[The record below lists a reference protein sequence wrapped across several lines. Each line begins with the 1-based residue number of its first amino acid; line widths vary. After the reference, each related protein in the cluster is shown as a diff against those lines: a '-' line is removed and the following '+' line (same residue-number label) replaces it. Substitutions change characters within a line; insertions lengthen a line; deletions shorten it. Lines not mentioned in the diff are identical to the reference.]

1 MSQIEIVSFNKNNLR
16 NVFMNDIIVDML
28 AADEGDCF
36 LIMAEKGN
44 INILIDGGT
53 AGTYHRVLK
62 RKLQELDRQGKCID
76 LLVVTHIDNDHIG
89 GILELLKENGSDLD
103 SKIIKI
109 RNIWHNSYRHLQLTK
124 EREIG
129 KAEEQIL
136 SHYIT
141 AGSAQDNLSEW
152 KGTKKISVKQGTTL
166 AALIL
171 AGKYHWNEQFDGKA
185 VCSGGKNEISFG
197 KDCRIKVLTPD
208 QEALDKL
215 AGLWRKELLSK
226 WFAFKFSEDEL
237 FDDAYE
243 YYMRYLYR
251 SVEYYNQGISDGKNE
266 VDMQSLAD
274 CEECSDASKTNRAS
288 ISMLL
293 QFRRRTLLFLA
304 DAHADDAF
312 KKLDGRRKVD
322 LIKLPH
328 HGSSKNISKKFI
340 DNMETEIYLIS
351 TNAERYDHPDLKTLA
366 KIICKKTK
374 YHKRIY
380 FNYRLEKVTSV
391 LEQVEES
398 DNTTFIFL
406 EDNQSIVLSD
416 CTGDRDGQ

>member
-1 MSQIEIVSFNKNNLR
+1 MAVKYTEEQLNTIDKSF
-16 NVFMNDIIVDML
+16 FMNDIIVDMF

-36 LIMAEKGN
+36 LIMAEKEN
-44 INILIDGGT
+44 MIILIDGGT

-89 GILELLKENGSDLD
+89 GILELLKENGSDTD

-109 RNIWHNSYRHLQLTK
+109 RNIWHNSYRHLQVTK
-124 EREIG
+124 EREMG

-136 SHYIT
+136 SHYIMV
-141 AGSAQDNLSEW
+141 GSAQDNFSEW
-152 KGTKKISVKQGTTL
+152 EGTKEISVKQGTTL

-185 VCSGGKNEISFG
+185 VCSGVKNEISFG
-197 KDCRIKVLTPD
+197 NDCRIKVLTPD

-215 AGLWRKELLSK
+215 AVLWRKELLSK
-226 WFAFKFSEDEL
+226 RFAFKFSEDEL

-251 SVEYYNQGISDGKNE
+251 SVEYCNQGISGRKNE

-274 CEECSDASKTNRAS
+274 CEEHSDASKTNRAS

-293 QFRRRTLLFLA
+293 QFHRRTLLFLA
-304 DAHADDAF
+304 DAHAGDAV

-322 LIKLPH
+322 LLKLPH

-340 DNMETEIYLIS
+340 DNIETGIYLIS
-351 TNAERYDHPDLKTLA
+351 TNSERYDHPDLKTLA

-380 FNYRLEKVTSV
+380 FNYRAEKVTSI

-406 EDNQSIVLSD
+406 EENQSIVLSN
-416 CTGDRDGQ
+416 CTGDRDEQ

>member
-1 MSQIEIVSFNKNNLR
+1 MFAKICFKVKYEI
-16 NVFMNDIIVDML
+16 MNDIIVDML

-36 LIMAEKGN
+36 LIMAEKEN

-53 AGTYHRVLK
+53 ATTYHKVLK
-62 RKLQELDRQGKCID
+62 RKLQDLDRQGKCID

-89 GILELLKENGSDLD
+89 GILELLKENGSASD

-109 RNIWHNSYRHLQLTK
+109 KNIWHNSYRHLQLTK

-129 KAEEQIL
+129 KEEEQIL

-141 AGSAQDNLSEW
+141 AGSAQDNFPEW
-152 KGTKKISVKQGTTL
+152 EGTKEISVKQGTTL

-185 VCSGGKNEISFG
+185 VCSDGKNEIYFRE
-197 KDCRIKVLTPD
+197 DCGIKVLTPD

-215 AGLWRKELLSK
+215 ADLWRKELSSK
-226 WFAFKFSEDEL
+226 RFAFKFSEGEL

-243 YYMRYLYR
+243 YYMRYLYCP
-251 SVEYYNQGISDGKNE
+251 VEYYNQEISGGKNE
-266 VDMQSLAD
+266 IDLQSLAD
-274 CEECSDASKTNRAS
+274 CEERSDASKTNRAS

-293 QFRRRTLLFLA
+293 QFRGRTLLFLA
-304 DAHADDAF
+304 DTHADDVF
-312 KKLDGRRKVD
+312 KKLDGRKKVD

-328 HGSSKNISKKFI
+328 HGSSKNITKEFI
-340 DNMETEIYLIS
+340 DNMETEIYMIS
-351 TNAERYDHPDLKTLA
+351 TNAKKYDHPDLKTLA

-380 FNYRLEKVTSV
+380 FNYKSEKVASV
-391 LEQVEES
+391 LKQVEES
-398 DNTTFIFL
+398 DNITFIFL
-406 EDNQSIVLSD
+406 EENQSIVLSD
-416 CTGDRDGQ
+416 CTGDRDE

>member
-1 MSQIEIVSFNKNNLR
+1 
-16 NVFMNDIIVDML
+16 MNDIIVDML

-36 LIMAEKGN
+36 LIMAEKEN

-53 AGTYHRVLK
+53 ATTYHKVLK
-62 RKLQELDRQGKCID
+62 RKLQDLDRQGKCID

-89 GILELLKENGSDLD
+89 GILELLKENGSASD

-109 RNIWHNSYRHLQLTK
+109 KNIWHNSYRHLQLTK

-129 KAEEQIL
+129 KEEEQIL

-141 AGSAQDNLSEW
+141 AGSAQDNFPEW
-152 KGTKKISVKQGTTL
+152 EGTKEISVKQGTTL

-185 VCSGGKNEISFG
+185 VCSDGKNEIYFRE
-197 KDCRIKVLTPD
+197 DCGIKVLTPD

-215 AGLWRKELLSK
+215 ADLWRKELSSK
-226 WFAFKFSEDEL
+226 RFAFKFSEGEL

-243 YYMRYLYR
+243 YYMRYLYCP
-251 SVEYYNQGISDGKNE
+251 VEYYNQEISGGKNE
-266 VDMQSLAD
+266 IDLQSLAD
-274 CEECSDASKTNRAS
+274 CEERSDASKTNRAS

-293 QFRRRTLLFLA
+293 QFRGRTLLFLA
-304 DAHADDAF
+304 DTHADDVF
-312 KKLDGRRKVD
+312 KKLDGRKKVD

-328 HGSSKNISKKFI
+328 HGSSKNITKEFI
-340 DNMETEIYLIS
+340 DNMETEIYMIS
-351 TNAERYDHPDLKTLA
+351 TNAKKYDHPDLKTLA

-380 FNYRLEKVTSV
+380 FNYKSEKVASV
-391 LEQVEES
+391 LKQVEES
-398 DNTTFIFL
+398 DNITFIFL
-406 EDNQSIVLSD
+406 EENQSIVLSD
-416 CTGDRDGQ
+416 CTGDRDE

>member
-1 MSQIEIVSFNKNNLR
+1 MFAKICFKVKYEI
-16 NVFMNDIIVDML
+16 MNDIIVDML

-36 LIMAEKGN
+36 LIMAEKEN

-53 AGTYHRVLK
+53 ATTYHKVLK
-62 RKLQELDRQGKCID
+62 RKLQDLDRQGKCID

-89 GILELLKENGSDLD
+89 GILELLKENGSASD

-109 RNIWHNSYRHLQLTK
+109 KNIWHNSYRHLQLTK

-129 KAEEQIL
+129 KEEEQIL

-141 AGSAQDNLSEW
+141 AGSAQDNFHEW
-152 KGTKKISVKQGTTL
+152 EGTKEISVKQGTTL

-185 VCSGGKNEISFG
+185 VCSDGKNEIYFRE
-197 KDCRIKVLTPD
+197 DCGIKVLTPD

-215 AGLWRKELLSK
+215 VDLWRKELSSK
-226 WFAFKFSEDEL
+226 RFAFKFSEGEL

-243 YYMRYLYR
+243 YYMRYLYCP
-251 SVEYYNQGISDGKNE
+251 VEYYNQEISGGKNE
-266 VDMQSLAD
+266 IDLQSLAD
-274 CEECSDASKTNRAS
+274 CEERSDASKTNRAS

-293 QFRRRTLLFLA
+293 QFRGRTLLFLA
-304 DAHADDAF
+304 DTHADDVF
-312 KKLDGRRKVD
+312 KKLDGRKKVD

-328 HGSSKNISKKFI
+328 HGSSKNITKEFI
-340 DNMETEIYLIS
+340 DNMETEIYMIS
-351 TNAERYDHPDLKTLA
+351 TNAKKYDHPDLKTLA

-380 FNYRLEKVTSV
+380 FNYKSEKVASV
-391 LEQVEES
+391 LKQVEES
-398 DNTTFIFL
+398 DNITFIFL
-406 EDNQSIVLSD
+406 EENQSIVLSD
-416 CTGDRDGQ
+416 CTGDRDE